1 VRFLVDAN
9 LSPRVAEWLRS
20 KGHDAVH
27 VFEVGL
33 NRAGDHRIL
42 KEAARGRRILLTSD
56 LDFGEILARSS
67 GRVSVVILRLRSNT
81 TVNVTRR
88 LKVALA
94 QAVGAL
100 EDGAVVTVGETSVRI
115 RRLPLGG

>member
-1 VRFLVDAN
+1 MRFLVDAN

-27 VFEVGL
+27 VFDVGL
-33 NRAGDHRIL
+33 NRAGDRRIFE
-42 KEAARGRRILLTSD
+42 EAASRRQILLTSD

-67 GRVSVVILRLRSNT
+67 GRVSVVILRLRSNAT
-81 TVNVTRR
+81 ATVTAR
-88 LKVALA
+88 LGVALA
-94 QAVGAL
+94 QAASAL
-100 EDGAVVTVGETSVRI
+100 EDGAVVIVGEASVRL

>member
-20 KGHDAVH
+20 NGHDAVH

-33 NRAGDHRIL
+33 NRAGDRRIL
-42 KEAARGRRILLTSD
+42 REAARGRRILLTSD

-67 GRVSVVILRLRSNT
+67 GRVSVIMLRLRSNT
-81 TVNVTRR
+81 SANVTGR

-94 QAVGAL
+94 QAAAVL
-100 EDGAVVTVGETSVRI
+100 EYGAVITVGEASVRI